1 MCGIAER
8 KTYILHQTRPC
19 LVSKFASKNNLPYA
33 VEKTKIL
40 IKLPAV
46 CFRGKYKN
54 KAKTK
59 KITPTLDWTGFCLFK
74 MSDNLNFVKI
84 EKFKDSVSVSN
95 NQCLKYVCK
104 QCLSE
109 YIIFTVYIGCDCLRG
124 FHEARQERI
133 LKQQCCTYIQLLPDI
148 LLGIKYCIKVKY
160 K

>member
-8 KTYILHQTRPC
+8 KTRPC
-19 LVSKFASKNNLPYA
+19 LVSKFAAKNNLSYA

-40 IKLPAV
+40 FKLPAV
-46 CFRGKYKN
+46 CFRGKFKN
-54 KAKTK
+54 KTKTK
-59 KITPTLDWTGFCLFK
+59 KITPALDWTGFCLFK

-109 YIIFTVYIGCDCLRG
+109 DIIFTVHIGCDCLRG
-124 FHEARQERI
+124 FHEAKQECM
-133 LKQQCCTYIQLLPDI
+133 LKQQCCTCIQLLNI